1 MIYDNTPPPPAQTHF
16 QEANMDLI
24 QTTTD
29 AEKFKS
35 NDEAFSKRFEAKQ
48 HLENYINHVEELVSD
63 PSLSLKLKRG
73 QKDKIEATI
82 SDAMAALELK
92 ETSAEDLKKQELAL
106 KRLVTKAMSSR

>member
-1 MIYDNTPPPPAQTHF
+1 
-16 QEANMDLI
+16 MDLI

>member
-1 MIYDNTPPPPAQTHF
+1 MILQPPDAA
-16 QEANMDLI
+16 ANGW
-24 QTTTD
+24 TD

-35 NDEAFSKRFEAKQ
+35 NDEAFHKRFEAKQ
-48 HLENYINHVEELVSD
+48 HLENYITHVEELVSD

-82 SDAMAALELK
+82 SDAMGALEIND
-92 ETSAEDLKKQELAL
+92 TTAEELKKQELAL